1 MQKQRRRPRMS
12 KKARARLRRRHRN
25 IILGGGALLCALA
38 VLLFIYIL
46 RYRYVHRV
54 DDNMICG
61 NIYIGE
67 TDVSG
72 MTADQAKKAIKKK
85 MEEYGLL
92 PLTMKAGEQSAEAT
106 FQELG
111 LDMRDVDHLTDQ
123 AVAYGKK
130 GSVWKRYSQMK
141 ALEKEKLVI
150 DEKFQLNADKAAKVI
165 EEKTG
170 PLKTGAV
177 DASIVR
183 SDEGFTIT
191 DGAAGESVDT
201 TASIQK
207 IETYL
212 NDKWNYKAAS
222 VEMVI
227 EKEEPRITRAD
238 LESIQDELGSYSTD
252 AGYGSRVTNLKRG
265 AELLNGTV
273 LLPGEELSVLEK
285 TLPYTEE
292 NGYVDGGA
300 YANGE
305 VVQSIAGGICQVSS
319 TLYNAVLYA
328 ELEVTQRSAHSM
340 SVSYVKPSKDA
351 AVAEGVKDFKFKN
364 NYSAPI
370 FIEGYIDDNGTLQ
383 FHIYGKETRDAAR
396 SVEYE
401 SEVLEQVEYT
411 TRYVEDSDSAIG
423 SMNEKGTPINGKT
436 ARLWK
441 VVYENGNE
449 VSREVINNSTYN
461 ASEVK
466 VLVGTRSDNPQAS
479 KLVQDAIGSQN
490 EEQIWGAIGEAQA
503 LINNPNSDESAE
515 SKAENNTE
523 NNGEGTGEEG

>member
-1 MQKQRRRPRMS
+1 MS
-12 KKARARLRRRHRN
+12 KKARLRRRRRHL
-25 IILGGGALLCALA
+25 ILGGGALLCALA
-38 VLLFIYIL
+38 VLLIIYIS
-46 RYRYVHRV
+46 RYRYVHSV
-54 DDNMICG
+54 DDDTVCD
-61 NIYIGE
+61 NIFIGQ

-72 MTADQAKKAIKKK
+72 MTADQAKKAVQKKI
-85 MEEYGLL
+85 EEYGRLT
-92 PLTMKAGEQSAEAT
+92 LTMQAGGQSADAT

-111 LDMRDVDHLTDQ
+111 LNMRDVDRLVDR
-123 AVAYGKK
+123 AVAYGKE
-130 GSVWKRYSQMK
+130 GSVWKRYRQMK
-141 ALEKEKLVI
+141 ALEEEKQVI
-150 DEKFQLNADKAAKVI
+150 DEKFMLTADMAAEVI

-177 DASIVR
+177 DASISR
-183 SDEGFTIT
+183 SDDGFTIT

-212 NDKWNYKAAS
+212 NDEWDYKAAS
-222 VEMVI
+222 IEMVV

-319 TLYNAVLYA
+319 TLYNAVLYS

-364 NYSAPI
+364 NYSTPI
-370 FIEGYIDDNGTLQ
+370 FIEGYIDGNGTLQ
-383 FHIYGKETRDAAR
+383 FHIYGKDTRDAGH

-401 SEVLEQVEYT
+401 SEVLEQMEYT
-411 TRYVEDSDSAIG
+411 KKYVEDSDSAIG
-423 SMNEKGTPINGKT
+423 SMNEKGTAINGKT

-449 VSREVINNSTYN
+449 VSRDVINNSTYR

-466 VLVGTRSDNPQAS
+466 VLVGTRSDNAEAS
-479 KLVQDAIGSQN
+479 QLVRNAIGSQD
-490 EEQIWGAIGEAQA
+490 EEQIWGAINRAQE
-503 LINNPNSDESAE
+503 LINHPESGESTDNDAE
-515 SKAENNTE
+515 NGAENNAQDD
-523 NNGEGTGEEG
+523 GEETGEEG